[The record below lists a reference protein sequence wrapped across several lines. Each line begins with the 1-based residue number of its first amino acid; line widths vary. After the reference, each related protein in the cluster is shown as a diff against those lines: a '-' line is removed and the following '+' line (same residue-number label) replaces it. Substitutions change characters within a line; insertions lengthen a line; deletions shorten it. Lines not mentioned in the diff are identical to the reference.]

1 MLKKTFVVAAY
12 TAGAMVLTLI
22 GTSCSCICS
31 TSQAEQA
38 NLNELATSYYRAQ
51 FTDNVDMM
59 WQMVSCNSRAEL
71 CKNRSEAEAKDYL
84 WGEFKKQNTAEVLAK
99 IKQIIEKQGESII
112 YNYTLVVLEDGLIK
126 KDCKWY
132 IDLAAVEAA
141 RAAKRVN
148 TIDHSSKELLMEGY
162 LKAIDSNSKMQVW
175 DALSPEIRI
184 AVIEKFGSKAA
195 ALDAVFKAATAQVN
209 ADSRKK
215 IKAILAAPAAQK
227 SKLIAQAIDDFEKS
241 GASIILYG
249 DSWFITA
256 DK

>member
-1 MLKKTFVVAAY
+1 MVKKTLVAAAY
-12 TAGAMVLTLI
+12 TAGVMALTLT
-22 GTSCSCICS
+22 GTSCCCICG
-31 TSQAEQA
+31 TEQAAQA
-38 NLNELATSYYRAQ
+38 NLNELAASYYQAQ
-51 FTDNVDMM
+51 FADNVDMM

-71 CKNRSEAEAKDYL
+71 CKNRSETEAKDYL
-84 WGEFKKQNTAEVLAK
+84 WGEFKKQNTPEVLARV
-99 IKQIIEKQGESII
+99 KQIIEKQGESLI
-112 YNYTLVVLEDGLIK
+112 YNYTLVVLEDGLVK

-132 IDLAAVEAA
+132 IDLTAVENA
-141 RAAKRVN
+141 RAAKSVN

-195 ALDAVFKAATAQVN
+195 ALDTVFKAATAQVN
-209 ADSRKK
+209 DESRKK
-215 IKAILAAPAAQK
+215 IKAVLAAPAAQK
-227 SKLIAQAIDDFEKS
+227 SALLAQAIADFEKD
-241 GASIILYG
+241 GAALILYG